1 MVFMDTNGNN
11 SDNSSSNII
20 SNNINNNNSNNNNSN
35 NNSFSVINPMDNI
48 NSVANTNNNKREFQS
63 GGLNA
68 KEIRR
73 HRQNNLLSLR
83 RKERETKLQQKR
95 QHILART
102 NINVSSQNNNNN
114 NTEIQSQQGQEQQYH
129 KQNIDG
135 CFSNSGGGLHSGGG
149 LSAAGGLYTSAGL
162 NRNRGADSLNSQP
175 VNNIGGLSDVIK
187 KAAIRLQAI
196 NGQQQIHHQIPTIN
210 TFSIPTGPA
219 TMPKISLPN
228 LNQFNTINENETKE
242 EINTR
247 TTSTRTILQPNDIP
261 LTLED
266 SNINE
271 ILSNAEKHSNKKN
284 KNKRSKSKVK
294 NNSNN
299 YSSAKINKH
308 RTFKYKTNPIAGFD
322 SFDMKLNEIK
332 IRIISR
338 HDSNTCKNSIAHLQI
353 TPTELIAE
361 YKNDSEIKTKKNII
375 PENITTT
382 DYLYLGN
389 VYICIVC
396 GKLECDT
403 WCEGCGRGTHSNHL
417 NDKTEMD
424 QHFCSQCC

>member
-20 SNNINNNNSNNNNSN
+20 SNNINNNNSNNN
-35 NNSFSVINPMDNI
+35 SFSVINPMDNI
-48 NSVANTNNNKREFQS
+48 NSVANTNNNQREFQS
-63 GGLNA
+63 GLNA
-68 KEIRR
+68 EETRR
-73 HRQNNLLSLR
+73 HRQTNSLSLR

-102 NINVSSQNNNNN
+102 NVSTRNNNNS

-261 LTLED
+261 NLNQFNT
-266 SNINE
+266 INE
-271 ILSNAEKHSNKKN
+271 NETKEE
-284 KNKRSKSKVK
+284 
-294 NNSNN
+294 
-299 YSSAKINKH
+299 INT
-308 RTFKYKTNPIAGFD
+308 RTT
-322 SFDMKLNEIK
+322 ST
-332 IRIISR
+332 R
-338 HDSNTCKNSIAHLQI
+338 T
-353 TPTELIAE
+353 
-361 YKNDSEIKTKKNII
+361 
-375 PENITTT
+375 
-382 DYLYLGN
+382 
-389 VYICIVC
+389 
-396 GKLECDT
+396 
-403 WCEGCGRGTHSNHL
+403 
-417 NDKTEMD
+417 
-424 QHFCSQCC
+424 